1 MQRHC
6 DDYIWYPKESTE
18 IKYIRIDCRKEA
30 GPPEML
36 RKEFRDKYEH
46 FVTVQYHQKG
56 TAHNR
61 HMFATDAATAKDLQ
75 DILQS
80 PQKCESPGKLIA
92 DLRKANILISD
103 DDLEW
108 DFPQSTPSKHLA
120 VDQNASSFLDRKRP
134 HAEDDVSGPA
144 RDWPRILFSSSDFAL
159 EDDIGD
165 VQEKISDDRSDD
177 ITIIH
182 DDPQPVT
189 STSRPSGSR
198 VLQRDEIKTDAAAA
212 PRAAAAVQAAPA
224 APSTKG
230 TATVAKTT
238 VVKTTKIARQLPAW
252 LEGAVSAVPEA
263 KPVGKTDETAA
274 QVEVFTTD
282 TVPNLPQPVV
292 STTASEWLESVCR
305 PKPVTSI
312 AEVKRRR
319 GIP

>member
-1 MQRHC
+1 
-6 DDYIWYPKESTE
+6 
-18 IKYIRIDCRKEA
+18 
-30 GPPEML
+30 ML

-56 TAHNR
+56 TAHSR
-61 HMFATDAATAKDLQ
+61 HIFATDAATAKDLQ

-92 DLRKANILISD
+92 DLQKANKLISD

-108 DFPQSTPSKHLA
+108 DFPQSTPSKQLA
-120 VDQNASSFLDRKRP
+120 VDQNASSSWQLDRKRP

-198 VLQRDEIKTDAAAA
+198 VLQRDDIKTDAAAAPRGA

-238 VVKTTKIARQLPAW
+238 VVKTTKIARQHPAW

-282 TVPNLPQPVV
+282 TVPNLLHPVV
-292 STTASEWLESVCR
+292 STTALEWLESVCR

-312 AEVKRRR
+312 GEVKRRR

>member
-1 MQRHC
+1 
-6 DDYIWYPKESTE
+6 
-18 IKYIRIDCRKEA
+18 
-30 GPPEML
+30 ML

-56 TAHNR
+56 TARNR
-61 HMFATDAATAKDLQ
+61 YIFATDAATAKDLQ

-80 PQKCESPGKLIA
+80 PQKCESLGKLIA
-92 DLRKANILISD
+92 DLRNANKLISD

-108 DFPQSTPSKHLA
+108 GFPQSTPSKQLA
-120 VDQNASSFLDRKRP
+120 VDQKASSSWRLDRKRP
-134 HAEDDVSGPA
+134 YAEDDVCGPA

-165 VQEKISDDRSDD
+165 VQGKISDDSSHD

-198 VLQRDEIKTDAAAA
+198 VLQRDDIKPDAAAA
-212 PRAAAAVQAAPA
+212 PPRAAAAVQAARA
-224 APSTKG
+224 APTTKG
-230 TATVAKTT
+230 AATVAKAT
-238 VVKTTKIARQLPAW
+238 VVKPAKIARQFPAW
-252 LEGAVSAVPEA
+252 HAVSAVPEA
-263 KPVGKTDETAA
+263 KSVGKTGETAA
-274 QVEVFTTD
+274 QVVVFTTD
-282 TVPNLPQPVV
+282 TVPNLLQHVV

-305 PKPVTSI
+305 LKPVTSI